1 MYLKKKKKK
10 KEILNQWSLQEIFG
24 LDVLDNGYNKKC
36 FFLFIYR
43 RTFFTNHKQIN
54 KSRKTS
60 SNGQIIIIT
69 DHVLTCDFKT
79 AILKSDLTDHFPI
92 VIALKYVEPSQQ
104 H

>member
-1 MYLKKKKKK
+1 MNITKNVFFYLCT
-10 KEILNQWSLQEIFG
+10 
-24 LDVLDNGYNKKC
+24 DVLC
-36 FFLFIYR
+36 LPI
-43 RTFFTNHKQIN
+43 IS
-54 KSRKTS
+54 KSTRVGKRPAMVID
-60 SNGQIIIIT
+60 QIII

>member
-1 MYLKKKKKK
+1 M
-10 KEILNQWSLQEIFG
+10 QEIFG
-24 LDVLDNGYNKKC
+24 LDVLDNGYNKKI